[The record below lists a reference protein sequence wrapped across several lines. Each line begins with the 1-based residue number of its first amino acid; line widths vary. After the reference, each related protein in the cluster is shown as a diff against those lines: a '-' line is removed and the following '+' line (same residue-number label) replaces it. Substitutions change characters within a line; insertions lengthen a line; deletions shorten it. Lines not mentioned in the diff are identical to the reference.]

1 MEIQPSRGWG
11 VEGEPL
17 VVEGEPL
24 VLACS
29 VAKGT
34 GLITFSWHRQ
44 DTKESVGKKS
54 QRSQRVELEIPAIR
68 ESHAG
73 GYYCTADNNYGL
85 IQSADVN
92 ITVKGEYHPQSEATT
107 PSWRKCLN

>member
-17 VVEGEPL
+17 GLEGEPL
-24 VLACS
+24 VLVCS

-34 GLITFSWHRQ
+34 GLIMFSWHRQ
-44 DTKESVGKKS
+44 DTKESVGSKS
-54 QRSQRVELEIPAIR
+54 QRSQRVELEIPVIR

-85 IQSADVN
+85 VQSAVVN
-92 ITVKGEYHPQSEATT
+92 ITVKGEWHPPTT
-107 PSWRKCLN
+107 PSWGKCSKR